1 MGLGGSEALTPEVGV
16 DAAVRPDYPA
26 MVGAFFLSAGFMLVE
41 TKTVVE
47 MVLLFRCKVDG

>member
-1 MGLGGSEALTPEVGV
+1 VGLGGSEALTPEVGV